1 MVDTTDIPEAE
12 EGDEVTLIGKDGE
25 EEITVRS
32 WRVGGGFHY
41 EILCDIGK
49 RVPRVY
55 IEAGKVVGKK
65 DYFDDITKVSESN
78 PKRK

>member
-1 MVDTTDIPEAE
+1 MAVVIFCYNATIIFLFLE
-12 EGDEVTLIGKDGE
+12 ELARI
-25 EEITVRS
+25 
-32 WRVGGGFHY
+32 GGGFHY

-65 DYFDDITKVSESN
+65 DYFDDIYEGFGK
-78 PKRK
+78 